1 MAEAKVPPSVEL
13 FKEFQERLG
22 AGRLDL
28 TGVVKLGAQ
37 YLLQVAVESEV
48 KALLG
53 REFYQ
58 HAAPDQRENGRRSG
72 YEDRRILTAEGAVP
86 VKMPQV
92 RDGKKPFHSKI
103 VEAYVART
111 ASLEDL
117 VSRMYV
123 HGLSTRDV
131 EVVLQDLLEGRG
143 ISRSVVSQLTERL
156 AEDFEQFR
164 KRSLREEWFWYVF
177 LDGTYVKY
185 RIESERKEPIL
196 AAYGIR
202 EDGRKVLLG
211 VAPGSRESTG
221 AWKGFLNDMRQRGLR
236 TPLMV
241 ISDGNPGVMAAIEE
255 VWPHSLRQ
263 RCQKHRM
270 ENVLE
275 RVPVDHQGEVKATIH
290 TAFHHEG
297 SYEEGLA
304 QARKV
309 VEKYE
314 KRFPEAMRILSQDL
328 EACLTV
334 LRLPLKHRRVVRTT
348 NLLERLFGENRR
360 RTKVIPHFFQ
370 EGAAMKL
377 IYATLIAASRK
388 WRGVEITTVM
398 YRDLSELREEVLP
411 KHEWQLKATA

>member
-1 MAEAKVPPSVEL
+1 VAEAKVPPSVEL

-22 AGRLDL
+22 AGILDL

-48 KALLG
+48 KELLG
-53 REFYQ
+53 REYYQ

-72 YEDRRILTAEGAVP
+72 YEDRRVLTAEGAVP
-86 VKMPQV
+86 VKLPQV

-164 KRSLREEWFWYVF
+164 KRSLREEWFWYIF

-185 RIESERKEPIL
+185 RIESERKEPVL

-211 VAPGSRESTG
+211 VAPGSRESAA
-221 AWKGFLNDMRQRGLR
+221 AWKSFLNDMRQRGLR
-236 TPLMV
+236 TPLMA

-270 ENVLE
+270 ENVLD
-275 RVPVDHQGEVKATIH
+275 RVPVEHQEEVKAAIH
-290 TAFHHEG
+290 AAFHHEG
-297 SYEEGLA
+297 SYEQGLA

-314 KRFPEAMRILSQDL
+314 KKFPEAMRILSKDL
-328 EACLTV
+328 ESCLTA
-334 LRLPLKHRRVVRTT
+334 LRVPLKHRRVVRTT

-377 IYATLIAASRK
+377 IFATLMAASRK

-398 YRDLSELREEVLP
+398 YRDLSEIREEVLP
-411 KHEWQLKATA
+411 KQEWQLKATA

>member
-1 MAEAKVPPSVEL
+1 VAL

-48 KALLG
+48 KELLG

-86 VKMPQV
+86 VKLPQV

-156 AEDFEQFR
+156 AEDFERFR

-255 VWPHSLRQ
+255 VWSHSLRQ

-275 RVPVDHQGEVKATIH
+275 RVPVVHHGEVKAAIH

-297 SYEEGLA
+297 SYEQGLA

-328 EACLTV
+328 DACLMV

-398 YRDLSELREEVLP
+398 YRDLSELRDQVLP